1 MVGKK
6 FAALVLILGIFL
18 GYQISN
24 IYVNEHFEQ
33 KGFYRVI
40 HCMVGVTVSIVNFLY
55 IIYMILLTFL
65 MVCHLSLEYL
75 NTLDMEKS
83 HRILDMLGNFINM
96 QKTNSLK

>member
-6 FAALVLILGIFL
+6 FAALVLILGIVL

-40 HCMVGVTVSIVNFLY
+40 HCMVGVTVSIVNFM
-55 IIYMILLTFL
+55 IYNIYHLLTYDFL
-65 MVCHLSLEYL
+65 WFV
-75 NTLDMEKS
+75 
-83 HRILDMLGNFINM
+83 I
-96 QKTNSLK
+96 

>member
-40 HCMVGVTVSIVNFLY
+40 HCMVGVTVSIVN
-55 IIYMILLTFL
+55 
-65 MVCHLSLEYL
+65 
-75 NTLDMEKS
+75 
-83 HRILDMLGNFINM
+83 
-96 QKTNSLK
+96 